1 MNLSSPIREP
11 GISVIDCIAIPTTE
25 RENGDLAIL
34 FACWLLLH
42 GCDKIADRLLITFPG
57 DAASNLLK
65 EVETLIRLFSIESL
79 FARIDIKFLSI
90 PKEDDVYIKDC
101 TNWKGPVPRL
111 GYKSGPNLQFF
122 RTLKAARDSRFTFLN
137 ETDVL
142 PLDPLWLSR
151 LAETLRDRQD
161 WVLGSNYK
169 GDTILGADIIGHI
182 NGAAVYSTGDSRFQ
196 EFCDQHW
203 EPGVERMCKDLPD
216 TAYDIWLSRMQH
228 KISSEPN
235 YWPSAED
242 SFRRFFAD
250 ALSRFTVTDA
260 IANLTLSSDFRSVL
274 MLKEQG
280 FILAHGKHFKYPAF
294 EHAINRAGEY
304 AGQKLSRIQCLSIA
318 SRCKNSPESVL
329 ALQACVPESM
339 VGIAKKLDQKARAK
353 KQIAQTA
360 QPLPNKII
368 EITQKKSI
376 SELPATSLIA
386 PVQLFPKLSD
396 ICIFT
401 RSYIGDAS
409 LLPGLYSSIEE
420 NFKHVAECILVIE
433 EQDYDDLSKVVPG
446 WVKICAEKKFAPGT
460 IQHKYSKLT
469 ADLHTSCDWI
479 FHIDSDTLVSSQ
491 IDTGYLLRDG
501 KPIIEITSYEQLRTY
516 QEGNDFKSH
525 MSSYVLEHHLPQE
538 LQKEGVKDAECWIRE
553 HYSQWFDEWFPKWKY
568 TFGLD
573 VWQEGTSYAFGS
585 QIDLEF
591 SQKPIKLYPRQIYPV
606 CREHIQAV
614 HSMNLPDFILTRVG
628 RQSYGISRNQ
638 YFSDLNFIGACL
650 YYYFHDSVHWIRTD
664 IDGFDYR
671 DTRFEQRISY
681 DILNRT

>member
-1 MNLSSPIREP
+1 MSLSSPNREP
-11 GISVIDCIAIPTTE
+11 RISAIDCIAIPTTE
-25 RENGDLAIL
+25 REYGDLAIL
-34 FACWLLLH
+34 FACWHLFH
-42 GCDKIADRLLITFPG
+42 GCDKIADRLLITFAG
-57 DAASNLLK
+57 DAASSLSK

-90 PKEDDVYIKDC
+90 PKEDDVYIKDY
-101 TNWKGPVPRL
+101 TSWKGPTPRL

-142 PLDPLWLSR
+142 PLDPFWLSR
-151 LAETLRDRQD
+151 LAETLRDEQD

-169 GDTILGADIIGHI
+169 GDTILGADILSHI
-182 NGAAVYSTGDSRFQ
+182 NGAAVYSTGHKSFQ
-196 EFCDQHW
+196 EFCDQYW
-203 EPGVERMCKDLPD
+203 EPGIERMCKDLPD

-235 YWPSAED
+235 FWTSAD
-242 SFRRFFAD
+242 ASFRKSFTD

-260 IANLTLSSDFRSVL
+260 IANLTLFGDFRSIPIL
-274 MLKEQG
+274 REQG
-280 FILAHGKHFKYPAF
+280 FTLAHGKHFIYPAL
-294 EHAINRAGEY
+294 EHAINWTGEHAGR
-304 AGQKLSRIQCLSIA
+304 KLSRIQCLSIA
-318 SRCKNSPESVL
+318 SRSKNSPELVL
-329 ALQACVPESM
+329 ALQTCMPESI
-339 VGIAKKLDQKARAK
+339 VGIAKKLDQKSKAK
-353 KQIAQTA
+353 KQIAQTS
-360 QPLPNKII
+360 QSIPNKII
-368 EITQKKSI
+368 DNTQKKSI
-376 SELPATSLIA
+376 SELPATDFIA
-386 PVQLFPKLSD
+386 PVQLFPKFSD

-433 EQDYDDLSKVVPG
+433 EQDYDDLSKFVPG
-446 WVKICAEKKFAPGT
+446 WVKICTEKKFAPGT

-479 FHIDSDTLVSSQ
+479 FHIDSDTLASSQ

-538 LQKEGVKDAECWIRE
+538 LHKEGVKDEDSWIRE

-591 SQKPIKLYPRQIYPV
+591 SQKPIKLYPRQVYPV

-614 HSMNLPDFILTRVG
+614 HLMNLPDFILTRVG
-628 RQSYGISRNQ
+628 MQSYGISRNQ

-671 DTRFEQRISY
+671 DTRFNQRISY
-681 DILNRT
+681 DIL